1 MMALPLALIII
12 IFVSAV
18 IVLLLNTLL
27 RKKSTLQIGLLGI
40 EMGIFG
46 LFLTSQFQL
55 NSWLGMAG
63 IILLV
68 AGFIL
73 VTIAVARKS

>member
-1 MMALPLALIII
+1 M
-12 IFVSAV
+12 
-18 IVLLLNTLL
+18 
-27 RKKSTLQIGLLGI
+27 QIGLLGI
-40 EMGIFG
+40 EMGILG

-73 VTIAVARKS
+73 VTIAMARKS

>member
-1 MMALPLALIII
+1 MMALPLAFIII

-18 IVLLLNTLL
+18 IVFLLNTLL